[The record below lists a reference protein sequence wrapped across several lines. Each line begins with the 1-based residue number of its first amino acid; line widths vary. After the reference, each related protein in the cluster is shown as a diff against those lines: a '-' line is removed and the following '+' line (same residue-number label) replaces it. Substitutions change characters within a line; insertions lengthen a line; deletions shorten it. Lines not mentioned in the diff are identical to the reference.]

1 MSLQWI
7 RPISRLSSFSAAIPY
22 PTLTS
27 DISSPPALCCVRYPP
42 VTKVTGHCC
51 RLHRV
56 CVRDSGTAMATMT
69 RQFQLLLY
77 RNLGITW
84 DHFAFF
90 LKSMLSSIDRSPH
103 TLQLHHALVVGKML
117 VNGHDCYRRTGEP
130 YKNNRRTTVGR
141 NHSAIHPR
149 HPECS
154 GRPQAP
160 KHVRAACTR
169 ESHAPSQQLIMLR
182 VVRMSCM
189 GQVGCVSTYGWD
201 LDNHCLLLSAREQ
214 GSPWCSGPR
223 MWLRTQWNA
232 KMRKNGGTEKE
243 RCPW

>member
-1 MSLQWI
+1 
-7 RPISRLSSFSAAIPY
+7 
-22 PTLTS
+22 
-27 DISSPPALCCVRYPP
+27 
-42 VTKVTGHCC
+42 
-51 RLHRV
+51 
-56 CVRDSGTAMATMT
+56 MATMT

-182 VVRMSCM
+182 VVRMSWDRLDVCRHM
-189 GQVGCVSTYGWD
+189 GGIWTIIAYSS
-201 LDNHCLLLSAREQ
+201 LLASRGHPGVQAPEC
-214 GSPWCSGPR
+214 G
-223 MWLRTQWNA
+223 
-232 KMRKNGGTEKE
+232 
-243 RCPW
+243 